1 MTGNQ
6 GQPTSTGGWFLRG
19 EQDSA
24 VKKAFNAFLVAGCV
38 LLFLWLT
45 TRRLGLQLRFSIVW
59 QYRERLAYGFGM
71 TVAIAVSSMVVSLAL
86 GALAAAGLRSRV
98 LAFSYLARTYVE
110 FIRGTPLL
118 VQIYL
123 FYYII
128 GTAWGV
134 DNRFVAGVI
143 VLSIFEGA
151 YIAEIIRGGLAS
163 IESAQTEI
171 AQAIGLTRFQTFR
184 LVIFR
189 QLVTRILPSLAG
201 QFASIIKD
209 SSLLSVIAL
218 IELTQ
223 TTAEISSATFA
234 LFENYFTLGV
244 LYFALT
250 FPVSLATKWL
260 ERRYRYA
267 H

>member
-1 MTGNQ
+1 MTENHER
-6 GQPTSTGGWFLRG
+6 PTSAGGWFLRG
-19 EQDSA
+19 EQDPKA
-24 VKKAFNAFLVAGCV
+24 KKALNAILVAGCI
-38 LLFLWLT
+38 LLFLWIT
-45 TRRLGLQLRFSIVW
+45 TQRLGLNLRFSVVW
-59 QYRERLAYGFGM
+59 HYRARMAYGFGM
-71 TVAIAVSSMVVSLAL
+71 TVVIAVFSMVVSLAL

-98 LAFSYLARTYVE
+98 LVFSYLARVYVE

-134 DNRFVAGVI
+134 DNRYVAGVI

-163 IESAQTEI
+163 IESSQTEI
-171 AQAIGLTRFQTFR
+171 ARVIGLTRLQTFR
-184 LVIFR
+184 LVIFP

-267 H
+267 N